1 MKAPSNC
8 YGVSTEIHRV
18 TNTPDLA
25 SRAAAYGVEY
35 AVVDGTNPTEVYE
48 AMQVAMEH
56 ARSGKGPYLVEAK
69 VYRYQGHYCGDPA
82 VYRPKEYMEEA
93 LKKDGI
99 MLLGERLMK
108 LGATQEE
115 LDAVKAEAEAEMDE
129 AVKFADESPY
139 PDPAT
144 VLEALH
150 EEMLRDDKM
159 FIMGED
165 MAVMG
170 NVFAITRGF
179 LDEFGPNRVIDTPIS
194 EEGFVGMAVGAAM
207 RGMHPVVELMYDDF
221 ATECADPLFNQAA
234 KIRYMTGGQC
244 SVPMVLRAPMGAG
257 RRNAGQHSQS
267 LENFFC
273 HFPGLKVVAPCSAE
287 DAKGL
292 LKTAIRDEDPVIFLE
307 HKLLY
312 AHKEEIPEGEYT
324 IPLGQAKVKREGK
337 DLTIISWSREVNFA
351 LEAAKTLEQEGIDVE
366 VLDLRSLVPL
376 DWDAIKA
383 SISKTHNAI
392 IVSEEVKRGSFA
404 GELSAEISEEL
415 FDELDAPVERVCGLN
430 ICSPFSPVLEDE
442 NFPHPADIVAA
453 VKRVLNK

>member
-1 MKAPSNC
+1 MSKKITVSKAI
-8 YGVSTEIHRV
+8 G
-18 TNTPDLA
+18 
-25 SRAAAYGVEY
+25 
-35 AVVDGTNPTEVYE
+35 
-48 AMQVAMEH
+48 
-56 ARSGKGPYLVEAK
+56 
-69 VYRYQGHYCGDPA
+69 
-82 VYRPKEYMEEA
+82 
-93 LKKDGI
+93 
-99 MLLGERLMK
+99 
-108 LGATQEE
+108 
-115 LDAVKAEAEAEMDE
+115 
-129 AVKFADESPY
+129 
-139 PDPAT
+139 
-144 VLEALH
+144 EALH

-351 LEAAKTLEQEGIDVE
+351 MEAAEKLAAEGIDVE
-366 VLDLRSLVPL
+366 VLDLRTLVPV
-376 DWDAIKA
+376 DWDAIKE

-392 IVSEEVKRGSFA
+392 IVSEEVKRGSYA

-430 ICSPFSPVLEDE
+430 IVSPFSPVLEDK
-442 NFPHPADIVAA
+442 NFPHPDDIYNA

>member
-1 MKAPSNC
+1 MSKKITVSKAI
-8 YGVSTEIHRV
+8 G
-18 TNTPDLA
+18 
-25 SRAAAYGVEY
+25 
-35 AVVDGTNPTEVYE
+35 
-48 AMQVAMEH
+48 
-56 ARSGKGPYLVEAK
+56 
-69 VYRYQGHYCGDPA
+69 
-82 VYRPKEYMEEA
+82 
-93 LKKDGI
+93 
-99 MLLGERLMK
+99 
-108 LGATQEE
+108 
-115 LDAVKAEAEAEMDE
+115 
-129 AVKFADESPY
+129 
-139 PDPAT
+139 
-144 VLEALH
+144 EALH

-351 LEAAKTLEQEGIDVE
+351 MEAAEKLAAEGIDVE
-366 VLDLRSLVPL
+366 VLDLRTLVPV
-376 DWDAIKA
+376 DWDAIKE

-392 IVSEEVKRGSFA
+392 IVSEEVKRGSYA
-404 GELSAEISEEL
+404 SELSAEISEEL

-430 ICSPFSPVLEDE
+430 IVSPFSPVLEDQ
-442 NFPHPADIVAA
+442 NFPHPDDIYNA

>member
-1 MKAPSNC
+1 MSKKITVSKAI
-8 YGVSTEIHRV
+8 G
-18 TNTPDLA
+18 
-25 SRAAAYGVEY
+25 
-35 AVVDGTNPTEVYE
+35 
-48 AMQVAMEH
+48 
-56 ARSGKGPYLVEAK
+56 
-69 VYRYQGHYCGDPA
+69 
-82 VYRPKEYMEEA
+82 
-93 LKKDGI
+93 
-99 MLLGERLMK
+99 
-108 LGATQEE
+108 
-115 LDAVKAEAEAEMDE
+115 
-129 AVKFADESPY
+129 
-139 PDPAT
+139 
-144 VLEALH
+144 EALH

-179 LDEFGPNRVIDTPIS
+179 LEEFGPNRVIDTPIS

-207 RGMHPVVELMYDDF
+207 RGMRPVVELMYDDF

-244 SVPMVLRAPMGAG
+244 SVPMVLRAPMGSG

-292 LKTAIRDEDPVIFLE
+292 LKTAIRDDDPVVFLE

-312 AHKEEIPEGEYT
+312 ARKEEIPEGEYT
-324 IPLGQAKVKREGK
+324 IPLGKASVKREGK
-337 DLTIISWSREVNFA
+337 DLTIISWSREVNFSM
-351 LEAAKTLEQEGIDVE
+351 EAAEALSKEGIDAE

-376 DWDAIKA
+376 DWDAIRA
-383 SISKTHNAI
+383 SVSKTHYVV
-392 IVSEEVKRGSFA
+392 IVSEEVKRGSYA
-404 GELSAEISEEL
+404 GELSAQIAEEL

-430 ICSPFSPVLEDE
+430 ICSPFSPVLEDK
-442 NFPHPADIVAA
+442 NFPHPENIVQA
-453 VKRVLNK
+453 VKHELNK